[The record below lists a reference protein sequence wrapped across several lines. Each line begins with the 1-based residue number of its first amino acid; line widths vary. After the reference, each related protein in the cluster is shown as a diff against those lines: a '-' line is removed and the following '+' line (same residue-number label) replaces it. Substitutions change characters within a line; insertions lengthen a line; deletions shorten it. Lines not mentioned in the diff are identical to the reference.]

1 MTREGPFAAA
11 ETLVRPADET
21 LRHENRI
28 EPVRQPDDPPPEV
41 FRTPAARNLHA
52 ERHPAEQPFGNLG
65 KALRAGESEIIEVQV
80 VARNDNGYFAVA
92 LREAPRVGFDV
103 EKSVGN
109 RLEEQVGRKP
119 DAARADRTLHPV
131 VGRREDTDLPHE
143 GLRAQLLQLFGSEVA
158 VSDPD
163 GLQGPDPF
171 REHQIVAFSERI
183 RPFEDRQHVAVGLQG
198 GQHDGHSHQSGQ
210 GEPEGLRHAQVAAQE
225 FPEQRHRAKIL
236 S

>member
-1 MTREGPFAAA
+1 MTLNTSRTAVVGSSALGFVPLPAEVIRHRLVGRTFGLHNDARRPLRRRAAA

-21 LRHENRI
+21 LRHKNRI
-28 EPVRQPDDPPPEV
+28 EPVRQPDDPPSEV

-80 VARNDNGYFAVA
+80 VARNDNGYFAVT

-119 DAARADRTLHPV
+119 DAARTDRTLHPV
-131 VGRREDTDLPHE
+131 VGRREDTDRPHE
-143 GLRAQLLQLFGSEVA
+143 GLRAQLLQLFGGEVT

-183 RPFEDRQHVAVGLQG
+183 RPFEDR
-198 GQHDGHSHQSGQ
+198 
-210 GEPEGLRHAQVAAQE
+210 
-225 FPEQRHRAKIL
+225 
-236 S
+236 